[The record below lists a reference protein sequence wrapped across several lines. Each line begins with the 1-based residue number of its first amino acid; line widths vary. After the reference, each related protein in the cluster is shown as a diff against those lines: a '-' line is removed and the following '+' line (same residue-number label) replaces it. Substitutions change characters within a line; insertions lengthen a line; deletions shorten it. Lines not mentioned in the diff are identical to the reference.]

1 MLRWLTRLFGQHN
14 EAETAPA
21 VAPPL
26 ETPPAAVAEPTR
38 SEAVA
43 VAVAAPVETAPVE
56 TESVEDESVEDE
68 PVEDEPV
75 ETEPV
80 ELLTLVELP
89 EITAEAE
96 AKETCPN
103 CGRTSVFAGPP
114 GQRFCTY
121 CALRDELFERSAAAT
136 E

>member
-1 MLRWLTRLFGQHN
+1 VLRWLTRLFGQHN

-26 ETPPAAVAEPTR
+26 ETPLAAAAEPTP

-43 VAVAAPVETAPVE
+43 VTEAVAVA
-56 TESVEDESVEDE
+56 E
-68 PVEDEPV
+68 PVEA
-75 ETEPV
+75 
-80 ELLTLVELP
+80 LTLVDLP
-89 EITAEAE
+89 ETTVDAD

-121 CALRDELFERSAAAT
+121 CALRDELFERSVAAT

>member
-1 MLRWLTRLFGQHN
+1 VLRWLTRLFGQRN

-26 ETPPAAVAEPTR
+26 ETPPVAAAEPTP

-43 VAVAAPVETAPVE
+43 VAESVETEFVE
-56 TESVEDESVEDE
+56 TESVETESVESE
-68 PVEDEPV
+68 PVEM
-75 ETEPV
+75 
-80 ELLTLVELP
+80 LTLVDLP
-89 EITAEAE
+89 ESTADAD

>member
-1 MLRWLTRLFGQHN
+1 M
-14 EAETAPA
+14 A
-21 VAPPL
+21 VA
-26 ETPPAAVAEPTR
+26 
-38 SEAVA
+38 
-43 VAVAAPVETAPVE
+43 
-56 TESVEDESVEDE
+56 
-68 PVEDEPV
+68 EPV
-75 ETEPV
+75 ETEFVETESMESEPV
-80 ELLTLVELP
+80 EMLTLVDLP
-89 EITAEAE
+89 ESTADAD

>member
-1 MLRWLTRLFGQHN
+1 VLRWLTRLFGQHD

-26 ETPPAAVAEPTR
+26 ETPPVAVAEPTP
-38 SEAVA
+38 SEAVP
-43 VAVAAPVETAPVE
+43 VA
-56 TESVEDESVEDE
+56 
-68 PVEDEPV
+68 EPV
-75 ETEPV
+75 ETEFVETEFVEAESVESEPV
-80 ELLTLVELP
+80 EMLTLVELP
-89 EITAEAE
+89 ETTAEAD

>member
-1 MLRWLTRLFGQHN
+1 
-14 EAETAPA
+14 
-21 VAPPL
+21 
-26 ETPPAAVAEPTR
+26 VAEPTR

-43 VAVAAPVETAPVE
+43 APVEAESVEAKSVETEPVE
-56 TESVEDESVEDE
+56 T
-68 PVEDEPV
+68 EPV

-89 EITAEAE
+89 ETTTTAEAD

>member
-26 ETPPAAVAEPTR
+26 ETPPAAVAEPTP

-43 VAVAAPVETAPVE
+43 VSQEVAVA
-56 TESVEDESVEDE
+56 E
-68 PVEDEPV
+68 PVEAESAEV
-75 ETEPV
+75 
-80 ELLTLVELP
+80 LTLVELP
-89 EITAEAE
+89 ETTADAE

>member
-1 MLRWLTRLFGQHN
+1 MLRWLTRLFGQRN

-26 ETPPAAVAEPTR
+26 EPPPAAVAEPTR
-38 SEAVA
+38 SEVVA
-43 VAVAAPVETAPVE
+43 VASPPIETGPIETEPIE
-56 TESVEDESVEDE
+56 TESEIE
-68 PVEDEPV
+68 PVEM
-75 ETEPV
+75 
-80 ELLTLVELP
+80 LTLVELP
-89 EITAEAE
+89 ETTAEAD

>member
-26 ETPPAAVAEPTR
+26 ETPPVAVPEPTRSDAVAVAEP
-38 SEAVA
+38 
-43 VAVAAPVETAPVE
+43 VETEPVE
-56 TESVEDESVEDE
+56 TES
-68 PVEDEPV
+68 VEDEPV

-80 ELLTLVELP
+80 ELLTLVDLP
-89 EITAEAE
+89 ETTAEAE

>member
-1 MLRWLTRLFGQHN
+1 MLRWLTRLFGQRN

-26 ETPPAAVAEPTR
+26 ETPPVAAAEPTPSEVVAVAEP
-38 SEAVA
+38 
-43 VAVAAPVETAPVE
+43 VETEFVE
-56 TESVEDESVEDE
+56 TESVETESVES
-68 PVEDEPV
+68 
-75 ETEPV
+75 EPV
-80 ELLTLVELP
+80 ELLTLVDLP
-89 EITAEAE
+89 ESTADAD

>member
-1 MLRWLTRLFGQHN
+1 VLRWLTRLFGQRN

-26 ETPPAAVAEPTR
+26 ETPPVAAAEPTPSEVVAVAEP
-38 SEAVA
+38 
-43 VAVAAPVETAPVE
+43 VETEFVE
-56 TESVEDESVEDE
+56 TESVETESVES
-68 PVEDEPV
+68 
-75 ETEPV
+75 EPV
-80 ELLTLVELP
+80 ELLTLVDLHES
-89 EITAEAE
+89 TADAD

>member
-1 MLRWLTRLFGQHN
+1 
-14 EAETAPA
+14 
-21 VAPPL
+21 
-26 ETPPAAVAEPTR
+26 VAEPTR

-43 VAVAAPVETAPVE
+43 APVEAESVKAESVE
-56 TESVEDESVEDE
+56 TEAVGTE
-68 PVEDEPV
+68 PVG
-75 ETEPV
+75 TEPV

-89 EITAEAE
+89 ETTTAEAD

>member
-1 MLRWLTRLFGQHN
+1 VLRWLTRLFGRN

-26 ETPPAAVAEPTR
+26 ETPPAAVAEPTP

-43 VAVAAPVETAPVE
+43 VVSEAVAVE
-56 TESVEDESVEDE
+56 E
-68 PVEDEPV
+68 PVEA
-75 ETEPV
+75 
-80 ELLTLVELP
+80 LTLVELP
-89 EITAEAE
+89 ETTVDAD

>member
-1 MLRWLTRLFGQHN
+1 MLRWLTRLFGQRE
-14 EAETAPA
+14 EADTAPA
-21 VAPPL
+21 APPPL
-26 ETPPAAVAEPTR
+26 ETPLAAATEPTP
-38 SEAVA
+38 SDAGAV
-43 VAVAAPVETAPVE
+43 V
-56 TESVEDESVEDE
+56 E
-68 PVEDEPV
+68 PVESPTPAEPV
-75 ETEPV
+75 EA
-80 ELLTLVELP
+80 LTLMGLP
-89 EITAEAE
+89 EASADAD

>member
-1 MLRWLTRLFGQHN
+1 VLRWLTRLFGQHN

-21 VAPPL
+21 EAPPL
-26 ETPPAAVAEPTR
+26 ETPPAAVAEATR

-43 VAVAAPVETAPVE
+43 VVSEPVAVA
-56 TESVEDESVEDE
+56 E
-68 PVEDEPV
+68 PVEA
-75 ETEPV
+75 
-80 ELLTLVELP
+80 LTLVP
-89 EITAEAE
+89 DTSAEAD

>member
-26 ETPPAAVAEPTR
+26 ETPPAAAAEPTPSESVAV

-43 VAVAAPVETAPVE
+43 KA
-56 TESVEDESVEDE
+56 E
-68 PVEDEPV
+68 PVEA
-75 ETEPV
+75 
-80 ELLTLVELP
+80 LTLVDLP
-89 EITAEAE
+89 ETTVDAD

>member
-26 ETPPAAVAEPTR
+26 ETPPVAAAEPTP

-43 VAVAAPVETAPVE
+43 VAEPVE
-56 TESVEDESVEDE
+56 TESVE
-68 PVEDEPV
+68 
-75 ETEPV
+75 TEPV
-80 ELLTLVELP
+80 EMLTLVELP
-89 EITAEAE
+89 ETTADAD

-121 CALRDELFERSAAAT
+121 CALRDELFERSVAAT

>member
-1 MLRWLTRLFGQHN
+1 
-14 EAETAPA
+14 
-21 VAPPL
+21 
-26 ETPPAAVAEPTR
+26 VAEPTR
-38 SEAVA
+38 SEVVA
-43 VAVAAPVETAPVE
+43 VASPPIETEPIETQPIETQPIE
-56 TESVEDESVEDE
+56 TESEIE
-68 PVEDEPV
+68 PVEM
-75 ETEPV
+75 
-80 ELLTLVELP
+80 LTLVELP
-89 EITAEAE
+89 ETTAEAD

>member
-1 MLRWLTRLFGQHN
+1 VLRWLTRLFGQHN

-26 ETPPAAVAEPTR
+26 ETPPAAAAEPTP
-38 SEAVA
+38 SESVAVTEAVA
-43 VAVAAPVETAPVE
+43 LA
-56 TESVEDESVEDE
+56 E
-68 PVEDEPV
+68 PVEA
-75 ETEPV
+75 
-80 ELLTLVELP
+80 LTLVDLP
-89 EITAEAE
+89 ETTVDAD

>member
-1 MLRWLTRLFGQHN
+1 M
-14 EAETAPA
+14 
-21 VAPPL
+21 
-26 ETPPAAVAEPTR
+26 AEPTP

-43 VAVAAPVETAPVE
+43 VESEAVAVE
-56 TESVEDESVEDE
+56 E
-68 PVEDEPV
+68 PVEA
-75 ETEPV
+75 
-80 ELLTLVELP
+80 LTLVELP
-89 EITAEAE
+89 ETTVDAD

>member
-1 MLRWLTRLFGQHN
+1 VLRWLTRLFGQHN

-26 ETPPAAVAEPTR
+26 ETPPVAAAEPTP

-43 VAVAAPVETAPVE
+43 VAEPVE
-56 TESVEDESVEDE
+56 TESVE
-68 PVEDEPV
+68 
-75 ETEPV
+75 TEPV
-80 ELLTLVELP
+80 EMLTLVELP
-89 EITAEAE
+89 ETTADAD

>member
-1 MLRWLTRLFGQHN
+1 MLRWLTRLFGQRD

-21 VAPPL
+21 APPPL
-26 ETPPAAVAEPTR
+26 ETPPVAAVEPTP

-43 VAVAAPVETAPVE
+43 VAEPVETEFVE
-56 TESVEDESVEDE
+56 TESVESE
-68 PVEDEPV
+68 PVEM
-75 ETEPV
+75 
-80 ELLTLVELP
+80 LTLVDLP
-89 EITAEAE
+89 ESTADAD